1 MVTVSVGLPG
11 VHPNDV
17 VNEALIGTGATVV
30 DVDVD
35 EVVDVV
41 DDVVDVDVVVDGD
54 VDVDVVVDVDVDE
67 VVVVGGSPAIAM
79 PSKTTA
85 QARMPVIA
93 STAWR
98 DLDVGTATPFATQ
111 QPQ

>member
-1 MVTVSVGLPG
+1 MMDPTVLPDDLP
-11 VHPNDV
+11 VPEDD
-17 VNEALIGTGATVV
+17 GAA
-30 DVDVD
+30 DHLRGA
-35 EVVDVV
+35 EL
-41 DDVVDVDVVVDGD
+41 
-54 VDVDVVVDVDVDE
+54 
-67 VVVVGGSPAIAM
+67 PAIAM